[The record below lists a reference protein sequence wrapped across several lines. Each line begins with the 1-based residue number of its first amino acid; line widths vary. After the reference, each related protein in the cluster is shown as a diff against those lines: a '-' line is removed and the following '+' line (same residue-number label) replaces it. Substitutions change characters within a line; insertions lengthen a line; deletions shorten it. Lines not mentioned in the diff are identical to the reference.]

1 MFWLYSPVDVLMSSP
16 LTVRSNWKLQ
26 KLIFL
31 YHLKFGSLAIWFGW
45 GSDGQPRVAKYR
57 EPHDFLLAIIVTW
70 RYQEKPPK
78 NNYEDVEI

>member
-1 MFWLYSPVDVLMSSP
+1 M
-16 LTVRSNWKLQ
+16 Q
-26 KLIFL
+26 
-31 YHLKFGSLAIWFGW
+31 FGW

-78 NNYEDVEI
+78 NNYEDMEFQISLMLASPPFVIDQHKHREFLLH